1 LPPSYQSV
9 TFIQATNELALRL
22 NDPLF
27 IFWTKPE
34 MQLYLAEALRVWN
47 CLTQQWLV
55 DWTTSYTNSGT
66 LPVWNS
72 LANSLNTLVGANTSS
87 PRYQTLTDSYVYTVA
102 QYHLLEPPTGNLTWT
117 GTSQF
122 ALADFTNALTRRR
135 DLTLQLTDC
144 NVGPFSSTFS
154 ITPGTNRVQLPDT
167 TTQSILDL
175 RRIRFVPD
183 PTLGSPATLYR
194 DDLMSFEYFTHDF
207 EQTFD
212 PPLCWDVLGSPP
224 QFITFDSKPNTPN
237 TLDMLA
243 ILSGGVITPPT
254 PSPLLIPDDFSW
266 VLKFGMLADMLTKE
280 TESKDLMRAQYCQQ
294 RFEEG
299 VQLMQ
304 KMPWLTQ
311 ARINDVPVDTPSFY
325 EADEFDYEWQSNP
338 SAIPE
343 IIRGGIDLFA
353 VSPIIP
359 VGASIAITLSLIG
372 NMPIPASDGAF
383 IQVSR
388 EVLNAIL
395 DEAEHLA
402 QFKEGGMEFQDSL
415 QLHQR
420 FIKTAMQT
428 NSRLMESGIFP
439 TDIRRTISK
448 SDEAEPRFAMQ
459 GEQSK

>member
-1 LPPSYQSV
+1 
-9 TFIQATNELALRL
+9 
-22 NDPLF
+22 
-27 IFWTKPE
+27 
-34 MQLYLAEALRVWN
+34 
-47 CLTQQWLV
+47 
-55 DWTTSYTNSGT
+55 
-66 LPVWNS
+66 
-72 LANSLNTLVGANTSS
+72 
-87 PRYQTLTDSYVYTVA
+87 
-102 QYHLLEPPTGNLTWT
+102 
-117 GTSQF
+117 
-122 ALADFTNALTRRR
+122 
-135 DLTLQLTDC
+135 
-144 NVGPFSSTFS
+144 
-154 ITPGTNRVQLPDT
+154 
-167 TTQSILDL
+167 
-175 RRIRFVPD
+175 
-183 PTLGSPATLYR
+183 
-194 DDLMSFEYFTHDF
+194 
-207 EQTFD
+207 
-212 PPLCWDVLGSPP
+212 
-224 QFITFDSKPNTPN
+224 
-237 TLDMLA
+237 
-243 ILSGGVITPPT
+243 
-254 PSPLLIPDDFSW
+254 
-266 VLKFGMLADMLTKE
+266 MLADMLTKE

-353 VSPIIP
+353 ISPIIP

-448 SDEAEPRFAMQ
+448 SDEAEPRFAMAAQ